1 MLRFEKD
8 KNNEDILLDSNNEQ
22 IMMEWEKPLMIATVD
37 ELQPYGDVLEIGFG
51 MGYSATHIQ
60 TYNPKSY
67 TIIECDPIVIKKC
80 KEWAK
85 DYDNVI
91 IIESKWQDAL
101 DDLGTYDIIFFD
113 PTETSNLKK
122 LAYKIAH
129 FNWHFI
135 FTELAICHHMKKGSK
150 LSVYMPNNI
159 IDKYRKFIS
168 EQHNITYHEKE
179 FKLKNISDECNYKR
193 SSNELIIP
201 IIEKIQ

>member
-8 KNNEDILLDSNNEQ
+8 KNNEDILLDSNNDQ
-22 IMMEWEKPLMIATVD
+22 IMMEWEKPLMQAHID
-37 ELQPYGDVLEIGFG
+37 ELKPHGDVLEIGFG

-60 TYNPKSY
+60 TYKPKSY
-67 TIIECDPIVIKKC
+67 TIIECDPVVIKKC

-91 IIESKWQDAL
+91 IIKSKWQDVL
-101 DDLGTYDIIFFD
+101 DDLGIYDIIFFD
-113 PTETSNLKK
+113 PTETSNLSK

-150 LSVYMPNNI
+150 LSVFMPTFIINN
-159 IDKYRKFIS
+159 YRKFIS
-168 EQHNITYHEKE
+168 EQQKITYHETKILLE
-179 FKLKNISDECNYKR
+179 ISNNCKYKR
-193 SSNELIIP
+193 PNKELIIP
-201 IIEKIQ
+201 IIEKIR

>member
-8 KNNEDILLDSNNEQ
+8 KNNEDILLDSNNDQ

-60 TYNPKSY
+60 TYKPKSY

-129 FNWHFI
+129 FIWY
-135 FTELAICHHMKKGSK
+135 HMKKGSK
-150 LSVYMPNNI
+150 LSVYMPTYI

-168 EQHNITYHEKE
+168 EQHNITYYEKE
-179 FKLKNISDECNYKR
+179 FKLKNISSECNYKR
-193 SSNELIIP
+193 SSDELIIP
-201 IIEKIQ
+201 IIEKV